1 MGDLHRL
8 THVEDKDLRP
18 GGHRGGLHHQPAGF
32 RNRHEEACDV
42 GVRHRYRAALGD
54 LLAEARDHRAVRPQH
69 VAETRGDELRL
80 ALHLAGLDGQTE
92 RLYVDLRQ
100 TLRATHDV
108 GRVDGL
114 VRRDHDHLLDVVFD
128 TLVRYVTRTGDVGQ
142 YGFAG
147 VLLHQR
153 HVLVG
158 GRVEDHLRTVGA
170 EGVVQTRDHAHVADY
185 GDELQIGEAV
195 LQFETDVVHRGFGVV
210 EEDELLDAERGQLP
224 AQLRTD
230 RTGGTR
236 HHDRLAAEVGDDFV
250 HRDLDLFAPQ
260 QVLDLDL
267 ADGLPLYLAVDHL
280 VDRGGDQH
288 LQPAIRAEADQPFLL
303 LAGLTGVG
311 EEDGVDVLALLQVLD
326 ILLRLEVVDRQV
338 GQHVVLQRLAVG
350 QEADHLVLLRVLQ
363 LGDERCPLVTGSVD
377 EDPAAVEA
385 LLTAVLEQVVEDDHH
400 DTHDDQGRK
409 GQQHIE
415 HQRDADIRMPVFA

>member
-8 THVEDKDLRP
+8 THVEDKDLRS
-18 GGHRGGLHHQPAGF
+18 GGHRGGLHHQPAGL
-32 RNRHEEACDV
+32 RDRHEEARDV
-42 GVRHRYRAALGD
+42 GVRHRYRAPLGD
-54 LLAEARDHRAVRPQH
+54 LFAEARDHRTVRSQH
-69 VAETRGDELRL
+69 VAEARGDELRL

-92 RLYVDLRQ
+92 RLHIDLGQ
-100 TLRATHDV
+100 TLRAAHDV

-114 VRRDHDHLLDVVFD
+114 VRRDHDHLLDVVFN
-128 TLVRYVTRTGDVGQ
+128 TLVGHVARAGDVGQ
-142 YGFAG
+142 HGFAG

-158 GRVEDHLRTVGA
+158 CRMEDHLRTVGA
-170 EGVVQTRDHAHVADY
+170 EGVVQTRDHTHVADY

-195 LQFETDVVHRGFGVV
+195 LQFETDVVHRCLGVV
-210 EEDELLDAERGQLP
+210 EEHELLDAERCQLP

-236 HHDRLAAEVGDDFV
+236 HHDRLAAEVGDDLV
-250 HRDLDLFAPQ
+250 HRDLDLLTPQ
-260 QVLDLDL
+260 QILDLDL

-288 LQPAIRAEADQPFLL
+288 LQPAIRAEVDQPLLL

-311 EEDGVDVLALLQVLD
+311 KENGIDILVALQVSD

-338 GQHVVLQRLAVG
+338 GQHVVFQRFAVG
-350 QEADHLVLLRVLQ
+350 QEADHLI
-363 LGDERCPLVTGSVD
+363 LV
-377 EDPAAVEA
+377 
-385 LLTAVLEQVVEDDHH
+385 
-400 DTHDDQGRK
+400 
-409 GQQHIE
+409 
-415 HQRDADIRMPVFA
+415 

>member
-1 MGDLHRL
+1 M
-8 THVEDKDLRP
+8 
-18 GGHRGGLHHQPAGF
+18 
-32 RNRHEEACDV
+32 
-42 GVRHRYRAALGD
+42 
-54 LLAEARDHRAVRPQH
+54 
-69 VAETRGDELRL
+69 
-80 ALHLAGLDGQTE
+80 
-92 RLYVDLRQ
+92 
-100 TLRATHDV
+100 
-108 GRVDGL
+108 
-114 VRRDHDHLLDVVFD
+114 
-128 TLVRYVTRTGDVGQ
+128 
-142 YGFAG
+142 
-147 VLLHQR
+147 
-153 HVLVG
+153 
-158 GRVEDHLRTVGA
+158 EDHLRTVGA
-170 EGVVQTRDHAHVADY
+170 EGVVQTRDHAHIADY

-195 LQFETDVVHRGFGVV
+195 LQFETDVVHRRFGVV

-236 HHDRLAAEVGDDFV
+236 HHDCLATEVGDDLV
-250 HRDLDLFAPQ
+250 HRDLDLLAPQ

-267 ADGLPLYLAVDHL
+267 ADGLPLHLAVYHL

-288 LQPAIRAEADQPFLL
+288 LQPAIRAEVDQPLLL

-350 QEADHLVLLRVLQ
+350 QEADHLILLRVLQ

-385 LLTAVLEQVVEDDHH
+385 LLTAVLEQVVEDDHY
-400 DTHDDQGRK
+400 DTHHDQGRE
-409 GQQHIE
+409 GQQHVE
-415 HQRDADIRMPVFA
+415 HQRDADIRMPVLARNDGQQDGDADSLQEDGDAQPGQLTQRGVANDRLVGLEQQEGSQREDDGSTQPPADGAGRETVGAQKNVSQEQ